1 MSKPYQDKFHIEGG
15 ELIKQIVFGMNDGIV
30 SVFALLAGV
39 YGGGL
44 GTREILITL
53 LAATVA
59 GALSM
64 AAGEFISAKS
74 ERNYFENEINQERL
88 EVKLIPEVEKEE
100 IRLIYK
106 NKGFTGDL
114 LNQIVKK
121 ITANPDLWVK
131 EMVIDELGVAEIEQ
145 KGEMKGTIFIFISF
159 ILGALFPTL
168 PYIIFQFLPPGSD
181 YKMIIF
187 LIAAIETFAGLF
199 LVGALKKFIT
209 GVNWVKS
216 GMEMLL
222 VGTLAFVASYFIGGL
237 IKPLV

>member
-15 ELIKQIVFGMNDGIV
+15 EIIRQIVFGMNDGIV

-39 YGGGL
+39 FGGGL

-106 NKGFTGDL
+106 NKGFSGDL

-121 ITANPDLWVK
+121 ITSNPELWVK
-131 EMVIDELGVAEIEQ
+131 EMVIDELGIAEIEQ
-145 KGEMKGTIFIFISF
+145 KGELKGTIFIFISF
-159 ILGALFPTL
+159 ILGALFPVL
-168 PYIIFQFLPPGSD
+168 PYIIFQFLPPG
-181 YKMIIF
+181 YELMIF

-222 VGTLAFVASYFIGGL
+222 VGTLAFIASFFIWGL
-237 IKPLV
+237 IESLV

>member
-15 ELIKQIVFGMNDGIV
+15 EIIRQIVFGMNDGIV

-53 LAATVA
+53 LAATIA

-88 EVKLIPEVEKEE
+88 EVKLIPEVEREE

-106 NKGFTGDL
+106 KKGFSGEL

-121 ITANPDLWVK
+121 ITDDPELWVR

-145 KGEMKGTIFIFISF
+145 KGELKGTIFIFISF
-159 ILGALFPTL
+159 ILGALFPVL
-168 PYIIFQFLPPGSD
+168 PYIIFQFLPD
-181 YKMIIF
+181 YEMMIF
-187 LIAAIETFAGLF
+187 LIAAVETFIGLF

-209 GVNWVKS
+209 GVNWLKS
-216 GMEMLL
+216 GAEMLL
-222 VGTLAFVASYFIGGL
+222 VGTLAFIASFFIGGF
-237 IKPLV
+237 IESLV